1 MVLFFRA
8 RNLVQRQSS
17 RTWKERQKVLM
28 VVTIISRYLRPL
40 KNIMLEINI
49 ATGLVLFYVKG
60 YKQNV
65 DNIWSNFGQHTLLII
80 HKGNDTNQCIYR
92 RENTRTFMAFTSG
105 FFFEQNCK
113 YSSCKKLKKYI
124 TQGQF
129 MLKTQHFRCK
139 TQTF

>member
-1 MVLFFRA
+1 MLLVPSSQHCFHSTFQKCHKMVLFFRA

-17 RTWKERQKVLM
+17 RTWKEKQNVLM

-65 DNIWSNFGQHTLLII
+65 DNIWSNFGQHTLIII
-80 HKGNDTNQCIYR
+80 HKGNDTNQCIHR
-92 RENTRTFMAFTSG
+92 RENTLTFMAFTCAWHLSIVITD
-105 FFFEQNCK
+105 
-113 YSSCKKLKKYI
+113 YWDYHLLK
-124 TQGQF
+124 
-129 MLKTQHFRCK
+129 
-139 TQTF
+139 